1 MNKAKLV
8 ELADEVLTEIDV
20 DMQNVLRK
28 ELEMDLCK
36 KLSDVFL
43 DAQKHHW
50 SDYRKRNEEVE
61 RIKIAETYEAV
72 KPILDDCIDK
82 LLGEI
87 K

>member
-8 ELADEVLTEIDV
+8 ELANEVLTDIDV

-28 ELEMDLCK
+28 ELEINLCE
-36 KLSDVFL
+36 KLADIFFAAQRHNKYPSL
-43 DAQKHHW
+43 D
-50 SDYRKRNEEVE
+50 DGRIETNE
-61 RIKIAETYEAV
+61 KSYKSV

-82 LLGEI
+82 LLGET